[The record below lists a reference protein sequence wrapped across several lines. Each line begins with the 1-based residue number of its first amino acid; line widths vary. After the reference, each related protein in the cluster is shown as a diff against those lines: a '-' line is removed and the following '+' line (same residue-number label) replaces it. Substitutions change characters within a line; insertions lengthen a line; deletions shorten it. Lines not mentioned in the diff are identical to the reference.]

1 MTTAPIPA
9 LSLDARLRALIPRAF
24 DGYSK
29 QVLEGA
35 AGVLADR
42 GNPIRLNLFSVAIRM
57 FFEHLMDGLAPAAEV
72 TACPWFRLEPNQ
84 NKPTRKQRIQYCLQG
99 GLSDAFVKSE
109 LSIDPAPL
117 RKRLM
122 DGFDNLSKHVHGR
135 PETVVWDV
143 LKQDAEAD
151 DAIGAIEALFDAY
164 HDGRAMLLDPLAE
177 GLDEG
182 AVDTLMAD
190 VIGDLDELATH
201 HWIDEIYTD
210 CTEVAEIRS
219 EAVVYRATGN
229 VHVVLQYGSDSDY
242 ARDDGARIRDKF
254 PFACTFRV
262 PIDAP
267 QDLEQAEIEA
277 GVDTSAWWDHEFA

>member
-1 MTTAPIPA
+1 MTTAPTPP
-9 LSLDARLRALIPRAF
+9 LSPDARLRALIPRAF
-24 DGYSK
+24 DGHSK
-29 QVLEGA
+29 NVLEGA
-35 AGVLADR
+35 ACVLADR

-72 TACPWFRLEPNQ
+72 TGCPWFQLVHGQ
-84 NKPTRKQRIQYCLQG
+84 TKPTRRQRIQYCLQG
-99 GLSDAFVKSE
+99 GLSDAFVKNE
-109 LSIDPAPL
+109 LKIDPVPL

-122 DGFDNLSKHVHGR
+122 ERFEALSKHVHGR

-143 LKQDAEAD
+143 VKQDAEAD
-151 DAIGAIEALFDAY
+151 AAIGAIEALFDAY
-164 HDGRAMLLDPLAE
+164 HDGRAKLVDPLAD

-210 CTEVAEIRS
+210 CTDVAEIRS
-219 EAVVYRATGN
+219 DAVVYRARGA

-242 ARDDGARIRDKF
+242 ARDDGARIKDKF

-262 PIDAP
+262 PIDTP
-267 QDLEQAEIEA
+267 QDLEQAEVEA
-277 GVDTSAWWDHEFA
+277 GVDTSAWWDHELA